1 MTSYAGLLTEFEA
14 YARDGIEDEMLTRR
28 LKDVYKRQ
36 VIYNGNRVG

>member
-28 LKDVYKRQ
+28 LKQIGLDVKKLWE
-36 VIYNGNRVG
+36 G